1 MAEDDDDAQKTEDA
15 TDRKLSKGREKGQV
29 AQSQEVSHW
38 GILLAG
44 TIGLI
49 ALGPWMMRGVEK
61 STVKFIE
68 QAGSIPADFN
78 HLKLLF
84 ERLGWDL
91 LLVLSP
97 IMGLLVVAA
106 ILVHVFQTGLLFAPE
121 KIMPDLGKISPLK
134 GLKRMVSV
142 RALVEF
148 VKGILKIVV
157 VGAIA
162 FGLAFPLLWDVSLL
176 PGKDVIVALDRTY
189 AIAMRLAIGTVSAL
203 TLIALMDYGY
213 QKFSFLKEMRMTKQ
227 EVKDEHRQSEGDP
240 MVKARIRK
248 LRAERARQRMM
259 AAVPKADVVIT
270 NPTHYAVALEYKM
283 NQMQAPKLVAK
294 GMDSLA
300 LKIREVAEE
309 HEIPIVENAPLARV
323 LYATVELD
331 EEIPTEHYK
340 AVAEVIGYVMR
351 LKGKL
356 N

>member
-29 AQSQEVSHW
+29 AQSQEISHW

-49 ALGPWMMRGVEK
+49 ALAPWMMRGIEK
-61 STVKFIE
+61 GTVKFIE
-68 QAGSIPADFN
+68 QSGNMPADFN

-91 LLVLSP
+91 LVVLSP

-134 GLKRMVSV
+134 GLKKMFSV
-142 RALVEF
+142 RSLVEF
-148 VKGILKIVV
+148 AKGIFKIVI

-176 PGKDVIVALDRTY
+176 PGKDVVVALDRIY
-189 AIAMRLAIGTVSAL
+189 AIAMRLAVGTVSAL
-203 TLIALMDYGY
+203 TLIALLDYGY
-213 QKFSFLKEMRMTKQ
+213 QKYSFLKEMRMTKQ
-227 EVKDEHRQSEGDP
+227 EVKDEHSQSEGDP

-309 HEIPIVENAPLARV
+309 NEVPIVENPPLARV

-331 EEIPTEHYK
+331 AEIPTEHYK

-351 LKGKL
+351 LKGKI